1 MSQSLPQP
9 GGMTQ
14 ECALIIRIMNGTST
28 YVTRTPCH
36 TMSQSLPQP
45 GGMTQE
51 CALIIRIMNGTSTHN
66 KDNEW
71 YILRNK
77 DTMSQSLPQPG
88 GMTQEYALI
97 IRIMNGTS
105 TYVTRTPCHKACP
118 NLVECPKNV
127 HS

>member
-14 ECALIIRIMNGTST
+14 ECALNGTST

-36 TMSQSLPQP
+36 KACPQP

-51 CALIIRIMNGTSTHN
+51 CALNGN
-66 KDNEW
+66 I
-71 YILRNK
+71 YLRNK

-88 GMTQEYALI
+88 GMTQECAL
-97 IRIMNGTS
+97 NGTS

-118 NLVECPKNV
+118 NLVE
-127 HS
+127 